1 MRMLS
6 PMKFFAVVMAYLFIA
21 LILGWGI
28 LQAVHG
34 HFWLLGAGIV
44 AYVLAFSKL
53 GCLPPS
59 NSH

>member
-1 MRMLS
+1 MLS
-6 PMKFFAVVMAYLFIA
+6 PMKFFAIILAYLLIA
-21 LILGWGI
+21 VVLGWGI

-34 HFWLLGAGIV
+34 QYWLLGSGIV

-59 NSH
+59 SSH